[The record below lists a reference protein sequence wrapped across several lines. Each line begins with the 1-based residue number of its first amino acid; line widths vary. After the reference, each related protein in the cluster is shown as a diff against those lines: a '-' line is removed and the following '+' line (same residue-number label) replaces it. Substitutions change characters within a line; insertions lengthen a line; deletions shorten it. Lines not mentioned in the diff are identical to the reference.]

1 MALNKK
7 IFDATIAGTEFVYI
21 ALNAINKTSFQIT
34 HPGSGTIVF
43 RVSNST
49 QPVEVKNAAQMA
61 TIGWSDYPTWNQTT
75 QNYVYV
81 VDLSF
86 PEYASPTTI
95 VIECLNCQFMQIE
108 VSGTGQYIIEQHI
121 NTMDSYV
128 RED

>member
-7 IFDATIAGTEFVYI
+7 IFDATIAGTEYVYI

-34 HPGSGTIVF
+34 HPNNGTIVF

-49 QPVEVKNAAQMA
+49 QPVEVKNPAQMA
-61 TIGWSDYPTWNQTT
+61 TIGWSDYPVWDNTLQTYT
-75 QNYVYV
+75 YV
-81 VDLSF
+81 VDLTLAEF
-86 PEYASPTTI
+86 VSPTTL
-95 VIECLNCQFMQIE
+95 VLECLNCQFMQIE
-108 VSGTGQYIIEQHI
+108 ITGAGQYIIEQHI